1 MVSIAV
7 KKRLSPGES
16 RAAALDA
23 ARQILIE
30 SGPQAV
36 TLKAVGERMGVGHA
50 NLIHH
55 FGSAAGLQGAVMDR
69 MVRDLA
75 ARLDSG
81 LGAGMGQAP
90 AAPDRAAMLD
100 QVFDAFGEG
109 GAARL
114 GAWMVMQGEAGR
126 ADAFAEVV
134 RDQAER
140 LASLAGGGEAAR
152 ERARAVVT
160 TAVYMAFADGLIGEV
175 LTQMLEAPR
184 DLGRGLAARA
194 IEAVLNEDLEAGG
207 DRS

>member
-1 MVSIAV
+1 MAREEAV
-7 KKRLSPGES
+7 E
-16 RAAALDA
+16 A
-23 ARQILIE
+23 ARDLLLAGGA
-30 SGPQAV
+30 SAV

-75 ARLDSG
+75 ERLDAG
-81 LGAGMGQAP
+81 LAEAP
-90 AAPDRAAMLD
+90 ANPGRAAMLD

-140 LASLAGGGEAAR
+140 LAGLAGGGEEAR
-152 ERARAVVT
+152 DRARAVVM

-175 LTQMLEAPR
+175 LTQMLGVPR
-184 DLGRGLAARA
+184 DLGRGLATRA
-194 IEAVLNEDLEAGG
+194 IEAVLNEDLEPGG

>member
-1 MVSIAV
+1 MSTNRPTRRRGALAREEAV
-7 KKRLSPGES
+7 E
-16 RAAALDA
+16 A
-23 ARQILIE
+23 ARDLLLA
-30 SGPQAV
+30 GGAAAV

-75 ARLDSG
+75 ERLDAG
-81 LGAGMGQAP
+81 LAEAP
-90 AAPDRAAMLD
+90 ANPGRAAMLD

-140 LASLAGGGEAAR
+140 LAGLAGGGEEAR
-152 ERARAVVT
+152 DRARAVVM

-175 LTQMLEAPR
+175 LTQMLGVPR
-184 DLGRGLAARA
+184 DLGRGLATRA
-194 IEAVLNEDLEAGG
+194 IEAVLNEDLEPGG

>member
-1 MVSIAV
+1 MSTNRPTRRRGALAREEAV
-7 KKRLSPGES
+7 E
-16 RAAALDA
+16 A
-23 ARQILIE
+23 ARDLLLAGGA
-30 SGPQAV
+30 SAV

-194 IEAVLNEDLEAGG
+194 IEAVLNEDLEAGS

>member
-1 MVSIAV
+1 MSTNRPTRRRGALAREEAV
-7 KKRLSPGES
+7 E
-16 RAAALDA
+16 A
-23 ARQILIE
+23 ARALLL
-30 SGPQAV
+30 SGGASAV

-75 ARLDSG
+75 ERLDAG
-81 LGAGMGQAP
+81 LAEAP
-90 AAPDRAAMLD
+90 ANPGRAAMLD

-140 LASLAGGGEAAR
+140 LAGLAGGGEEAR
-152 ERARAVVT
+152 DRARAVVM

-175 LTQMLEAPR
+175 LTQMLGAPR
-184 DLGRGLAARA
+184 DLGRGLATRA
-194 IEAVLNEDLEAGG
+194 IEAVLNEDLEPGG

>member
-1 MVSIAV
+1 MAREEAV
-7 KKRLSPGES
+7 E
-16 RAAALDA
+16 A
-23 ARQILIE
+23 ARDLLLAGGA
-30 SGPQAV
+30 SAV

-75 ARLDSG
+75 ERLDAG
-81 LGAGMGQAP
+81 LAEAP
-90 AAPDRAAMLD
+90 ANPGRAAMLD

>member
-1 MVSIAV
+1 M
-7 KKRLSPGES
+7 E
-16 RAAALDA
+16 A
-23 ARQILIE
+23 ARDLLLAGGA
-30 SGPQAV
+30 SAV

-75 ARLDSG
+75 ERLDAG
-81 LGAGMGQAP
+81 LAEAP
-90 AAPDRAAMLD
+90 ANPGRAAMLD

-175 LTQMLEAPR
+175 LTQMLEVPR
-184 DLGRGLAARA
+184 DLGRGLATRA
-194 IEAVLNEDLEAGG
+194 IEAVLNEDLEPGG

>member
-1 MVSIAV
+1 MSTNRPTRRRGALAREEAV
-7 KKRLSPGES
+7 E
-16 RAAALDA
+16 A
-23 ARQILIE
+23 ARDLLLAGGA
-30 SGPQAV
+30 SAV

-140 LASLAGGGEAAR
+140 LAGLAGGGEEAR
-152 ERARAVVT
+152 DRARAVVM

-194 IEAVLNEDLEAGG
+194 IEAALNEDLEPGG

>member
-1 MVSIAV
+1 MAREEAV
-7 KKRLSPGES
+7 E
-16 RAAALDA
+16 A
-23 ARQILIE
+23 ARDLLLAGGA
-30 SGPQAV
+30 SAV

-75 ARLDSG
+75 ERLDAG
-81 LGAGMGQAP
+81 LAEAP
-90 AAPDRAAMLD
+90 ANPGRAAMLD

-140 LASLAGGGEAAR
+140 LAGLAGGGEEAR
-152 ERARAVVT
+152 DRARAVVM

-175 LTQMLEAPR
+175 LTQMLGAPR

-194 IEAVLNEDLEAGG
+194 IEAALNEDLEPGG

>member
-1 MVSIAV
+1 MSTNRPTRRRGALAREEAV
-7 KKRLSPGES
+7 E
-16 RAAALDA
+16 A
-23 ARQILIE
+23 ARDLLLAGGA
-30 SGPQAV
+30 SAV

-75 ARLDSG
+75 AGLDAG

>member
-1 MVSIAV
+1 MSTNRPTRRRGALAREEAV
-7 KKRLSPGES
+7 E
-16 RAAALDA
+16 A
-23 ARQILIE
+23 ARALLL
-30 SGPQAV
+30 SGGASAV

>member
-1 MVSIAV
+1 MSTNRPTRRRGALAREEAV
-7 KKRLSPGES
+7 E
-16 RAAALDA
+16 A
-23 ARQILIE
+23 ARDLLLAGGA
-30 SGPQAV
+30 SAV

-55 FGSAAGLQGAVMDR
+55 FGSAAGLQGAVMAR

>member
-1 MVSIAV
+1 MSTNRPTRRRGALAREEAV
-7 KKRLSPGES
+7 E
-16 RAAALDA
+16 A
-23 ARQILIE
+23 ARDLLLAGGA
-30 SGPQAV
+30 SAV

>member
-1 MVSIAV
+1 MAREEAV
-7 KKRLSPGES
+7 E
-16 RAAALDA
+16 A
-23 ARQILIE
+23 ARDLLLAGGA
-30 SGPQAV
+30 SAV

-75 ARLDSG
+75 ERLDAG
-81 LGAGMGQAP
+81 LAEAP
-90 AAPDRAAMLD
+90 ANPGRAAMLD

-140 LASLAGGGEAAR
+140 LAGLAGGGEEAR
-152 ERARAVVT
+152 DRARAVVM

-175 LTQMLEAPR
+175 LTQMLGAPR

>member
-1 MVSIAV
+1 MSTNRPTRRRGALAREEAV
-7 KKRLSPGES
+7 E
-16 RAAALDA
+16 A
-23 ARQILIE
+23 ARDLLLAGGA
-30 SGPQAV
+30 SAV

-50 NLIHH
+50 TLIHH

>member
-1 MVSIAV
+1 MAREEAV
-7 KKRLSPGES
+7 E
-16 RAAALDA
+16 A
-23 ARQILIE
+23 ARDLLLAGGA
-30 SGPQAV
+30 SAV

-75 ARLDSG
+75 ERLDAG
-81 LGAGMGQAP
+81 LAEAP
-90 AAPDRAAMLD
+90 ANPGRAAMLD

-140 LASLAGGGEAAR
+140 LAGLAGGGEEAR
-152 ERARAVVT
+152 DRARAVVM

-175 LTQMLEAPR
+175 LTQMLGVPR
-184 DLGRGLAARA
+184 DLGRGLATRA

>member
-1 MVSIAV
+1 MSTNRPTRRRGALAREEAV
-7 KKRLSPGES
+7 E
-16 RAAALDA
+16 A
-23 ARQILIE
+23 ARDLLLAGGA
-30 SGPQAV
+30 SAV

-90 AAPDRAAMLD
+90 AAADRAAMLD

>member
-1 MVSIAV
+1 MAREEAV
-7 KKRLSPGES
+7 E
-16 RAAALDA
+16 A
-23 ARQILIE
+23 ARDLLLAGGA
-30 SGPQAV
+30 SAV

-75 ARLDSG
+75 ERLDAG
-81 LGAGMGQAP
+81 LAEAP
-90 AAPDRAAMLD
+90 ANPGRAAMLD

-140 LASLAGGGEAAR
+140 LAGLAGGGEEAR
-152 ERARAVVT
+152 DRARAVVM

-175 LTQMLEAPR
+175 LTQMLGAPR
-184 DLGRGLAARA
+184 DLGRGLATRA
-194 IEAVLNEDLEAGG
+194 IEAVLNEDLEPGG

>member
-1 MVSIAV
+1 MAREEAV
-7 KKRLSPGES
+7 E
-16 RAAALDA
+16 A
-23 ARQILIE
+23 ARDLLLAGGA
-30 SGPQAV
+30 SAV

-75 ARLDSG
+75 ERLDAG
-81 LGAGMGQAP
+81 LAEAP
-90 AAPDRAAMLD
+90 ANPGRAAMLD

-140 LASLAGGGEAAR
+140 LAGLAGGGEEAR
-152 ERARAVVT
+152 DRARAVVM

>member
-1 MVSIAV
+1 
-7 KKRLSPGES
+7 
-16 RAAALDA
+16 
-23 ARQILIE
+23 
-30 SGPQAV
+30 
-36 TLKAVGERMGVGHA
+36 
-50 NLIHH
+50 
-55 FGSAAGLQGAVMDR
+55 
-69 MVRDLA
+69 
-75 ARLDSG
+75 
-81 LGAGMGQAP
+81 MGQAP

-140 LASLAGGGEAAR
+140 LAGLAGGGEEAR
-152 ERARAVVT
+152 DRARAVVM

-175 LTQMLEAPR
+175 LTQMLGAPR

-194 IEAVLNEDLEAGG
+194 IEAALNEDLEPGG

>member
-1 MVSIAV
+1 MSTNRPTRRRGALAREEAV
-7 KKRLSPGES
+7 E
-16 RAAALDA
+16 A
-23 ARQILIE
+23 ARDLLLAGGA
-30 SGPQAV
+30 SAV

-152 ERARAVVT
+152 DRARAVVT
-160 TAVYMAFADGLIGEV
+160 TAVYMAFADGLIGEL

-194 IEAVLNEDLEAGG
+194 IEAVLNEDLEAEG

>member
-1 MVSIAV
+1 MSTNRPTRRRGALAREEAV
-7 KKRLSPGES
+7 E
-16 RAAALDA
+16 A
-23 ARQILIE
+23 ARDLLLAGGA
-30 SGPQAV
+30 SAV

-75 ARLDSG
+75 ARLDAG
-81 LGAGMGQAP
+81 LGAGMGEAP

>member
-1 MVSIAV
+1 MAREEAV
-7 KKRLSPGES
+7 E
-16 RAAALDA
+16 A
-23 ARQILIE
+23 ARDLLLAGGA
-30 SGPQAV
+30 SAV

>member
-1 MVSIAV
+1 M
-7 KKRLSPGES
+7 E
-16 RAAALDA
+16 A
-23 ARQILIE
+23 ARDLLLAGGA
-30 SGPQAV
+30 SAV

>member
-1 MVSIAV
+1 MSTNRPTRRRGALAREEAV
-7 KKRLSPGES
+7 E
-16 RAAALDA
+16 A
-23 ARQILIE
+23 ARALLL
-30 SGPQAV
+30 SGGASAV

-75 ARLDSG
+75 ERLDAG
-81 LGAGMGQAP
+81 LAEAP
-90 AAPDRAAMLD
+90 ANPGRAAMLD

-140 LASLAGGGEAAR
+140 LAGLAGGGEEAR
-152 ERARAVVT
+152 DRARAVVM

-175 LTQMLEAPR
+175 LTQMLGAPR

-194 IEAVLNEDLEAGG
+194 IEAALNEDLEPGG

>member
-1 MVSIAV
+1 M
-7 KKRLSPGES
+7 E
-16 RAAALDA
+16 A
-23 ARQILIE
+23 ARALLL
-30 SGPQAV
+30 SGGASAV

-75 ARLDSG
+75 AGLDAG
-81 LGAGMGQAP
+81 LGAGMGEAP
-90 AAPDRAAMLD
+90 AAPDRMAMLD

-152 ERARAVVT
+152 DRARAVVT

-194 IEAVLNEDLEAGG
+194 IEAALNEDLEPGG